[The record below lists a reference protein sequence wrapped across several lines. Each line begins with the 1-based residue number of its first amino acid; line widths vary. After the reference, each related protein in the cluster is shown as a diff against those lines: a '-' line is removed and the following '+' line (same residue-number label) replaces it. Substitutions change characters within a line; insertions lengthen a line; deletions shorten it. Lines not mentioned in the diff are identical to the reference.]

1 MEITLLIKS
10 IIGLIVFLAILLYIL
25 LIPSKKAQKKPI
37 KQESHHE
44 DDGSMKTDK
53 ASLLGILKNKKTS
66 AQDLANALDLILKHH
81 GRIHKKLG
89 ERSHPEFDYYMD
101 VLFTICRHPNT
112 NKEIIL
118 NFDKRLEELNLEY
131 KKDINEA
138 IAKGLNSR
146 GA

>member
-1 MEITLLIKS
+1 MDITLLIKS
-10 IIGLIVFLAILLYIL
+10 IIGLIVFLAILLYFL
-25 LIPSKKAQKKPI
+25 LIPSKKAKPKLM
-37 KQESHHE
+37 KQESPHE

-53 ASLLGILKNKKTS
+53 ASLLAILKNKKTS
-66 AQDLANALDLILKHH
+66 AQDLTKALDLILKHH
-81 GRIHKKLG
+81 GHIHKKLG

-118 NFDKRLEELNLEY
+118 EFDRRLEELNMGY

-146 GA
+146 GV